1 MREGND
7 FTGVY
12 QSVHMGRGRDSVD
25 LWTHVPRERGLFL
38 VPCSLGVRYLWSHV
52 PSGGGIG
59 GKVSGGR
66 VFGGRVSG
74 G

>member
-1 MREGND
+1 MREGNV
-7 FTGVY
+7 FIGVY

-25 LWTHVPRERGLFL
+25 LWTHVPRERGVISGPMFL
-38 VPCSLGVRYLWSHV
+38 LEEVLGVRYR
-52 PSGGGIG
+52 G
-59 GKVSGGR
+59 GGR